1 MILHNT
7 QIWWLLWIESFA
19 LQVRLKLASPSKL
32 KKVDKWLQVWCYK
45 RFTLVSVS
53 SHWCLFC
60 ACIISVCNFACCF
73 DPHRRAI
80 KNSADLIINR
90 VSTNWPHFF
99 MLLTSKRFPL
109 LIPFSVLNKMVSDT
123 TLISFLQDA
132 MELMI
137 SRKDELDSG
146 VVGHRR

>member
-1 MILHNT
+1 
-7 QIWWLLWIESFA
+7 
-19 LQVRLKLASPSKL
+19 
-32 KKVDKWLQVWCYK
+32 
-45 RFTLVSVS
+45 
-53 SHWCLFC
+53 
-60 ACIISVCNFACCF
+60 
-73 DPHRRAI
+73 
-80 KNSADLIINR
+80 
-90 VSTNWPHFF
+90 